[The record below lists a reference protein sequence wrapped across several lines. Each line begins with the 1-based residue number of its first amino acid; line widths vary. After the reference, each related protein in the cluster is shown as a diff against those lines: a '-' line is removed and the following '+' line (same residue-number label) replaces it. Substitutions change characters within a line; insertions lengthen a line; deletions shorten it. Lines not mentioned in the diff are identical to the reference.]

1 MLDVKRADDI
11 AGRVS
16 PVLSVSRSAR
26 GIEQPFGAREAVTE
40 PVTAPTVDWDG
51 FDKAIADAVV
61 LHVPVAFG

>member
-1 MLDVKRADDI
+1 MVDPTRADDI
-11 AGRVS
+11 SGRVS
-16 PVLSVSRSAR
+16 PVLSVFRSNH
-26 GIEQPFGAREAVTE
+26 GIEKPFGAREAVTE